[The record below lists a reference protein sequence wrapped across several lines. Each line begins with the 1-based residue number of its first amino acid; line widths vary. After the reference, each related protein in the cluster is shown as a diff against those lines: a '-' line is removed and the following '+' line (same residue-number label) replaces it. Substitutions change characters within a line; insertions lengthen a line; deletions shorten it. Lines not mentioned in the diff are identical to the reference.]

1 MSILLTRYSEPVL
14 VLFSDY
20 SRHKVR
26 LLRFYNYSRI
36 LRWCYTGRFAT
47 TSFSAT
53 QRRNLEQCCN
63 HLKQCRNNVATLCC
77 AKNRRCESSRATS
90 PSKVFYVLIM
100 KGNFSSFFLKLLYA
114 IWTFQLFINDSSC
127 YVRVFRK
134 CECAKRFIC
143 HYGPQAM
150 KFEPAPIIR
159 PKFFDPLVTVLMGF
173 HCSKRS

>member
-20 SRHKVR
+20 SRHKVH

-36 LRWCYTGRFAT
+36 YTGRFAT

-53 QRRNLEQCCN
+53 PRRNLEQCCY
-63 HLKQCRNNVATLCC
+63 HLNQCSNNVATLCC

-100 KGNFSSFFLKLLYA
+100 KGNFSSFFLNYCTRYEHSGCLLTRTVA
-114 IWTFQLFINDSSC
+114 TFGCLRNANALNG
-127 YVRVFRK
+127 VFVITALK
-134 CECAKRFIC
+134 
-143 HYGPQAM
+143 
-150 KFEPAPIIR
+150 
-159 PKFFDPLVTVLMGF
+159 
-173 HCSKRS
+173 S